1 MAVVALV
8 LSLFVATLGAVG
20 IVFPTKLLGF
30 VRRFQSPVG
39 LYGAAALRIVLGT
52 ALLVASGASRAPGA
66 VRIAGAIIFVS
77 GIVTP
82 FFGVERFRRILDWWS
97 SRGTVFL
104 RMWGGVALAIG
115 LLLAYAVIP

>member
-8 LSLFVATLGAVG
+8 LALFVASLGAVG
-20 IVFPTKLLGF
+20 IVFPAMLLDF
-30 VRRFQSPVG
+30 VRRFQSPAG

-52 ALLVASGASRAPGA
+52 ALLVTSPASRAPGA
-66 VRIAGAIIFVS
+66 VRIAGAVILAS
-77 GIVTP
+77 GLVTP

-104 RMWGGVALAIG
+104 RMWGGIALAIG

>member
-8 LSLFVATLGAVG
+8 LSLFVATLGAAG

-30 VRRFQSPVG
+30 VRRFQSPAG

>member
-1 MAVVALV
+1 MAPVALV

-20 IVFPTKLLGF
+20 IVLPTKLLGF
-30 VRRFQSPVG
+30 VRRFQSPAG
-39 LYGAAALRIVLGT
+39 LYGAAALRVVLGT
-52 ALLVASGASRAPGA
+52 ALLVASPASRAPGA
-66 VRIAGAIIFVS
+66 VRIAGAIILVS
-77 GIVTP
+77 GLVTP
-82 FFGVERFRRILDWWS
+82 FFGVERFRRVLDWWS